1 MASRATLTI
10 LPRRGPST
18 LLQTRPFSQSSVFC
32 AGQNKKNDAPPVRQ
46 NPLVG
51 NYQPATPEVV
61 EAAIRDAFTST
72 EKPRATRTPR
82 PDKAPVSSAEVAPNA
97 DLPPRPPPLT
107 SRSTPSSEA
116 NSDIPPRYV
125 YDATRRD
132 NSAPGPKRS
141 TSIDFLSMLDTRNSI
156 HSQISVLDPL
166 ERPKVRA
173 AIATGRTVFVKNFT
187 GPNAASSAPVAINV
201 LNKLVAQQGVR
212 AKFNYQRFHERR
224 GMKKKRLKMVRWRK
238 QFKAGFR
245 ATVKRV
251 MELKRQGW

>member
-1 MASRATLTI
+1 MTI
-10 LPRRGPST
+10 LPRRGTST
-18 LLQTRPFSQSSVFC
+18 VLQTRPFSHSHVFRAGRDNKSNAPSV
-32 AGQNKKNDAPPVRQ
+32 RH

-51 NYQPATPEVV
+51 NYQPATPSAV
-61 EAAIRDAFTST
+61 EAAIRDASIST
-72 EKPRATRTPR
+72 EKPRATRTPQ
-82 PDKAPVSSAEVAPNA
+82 PDKSPVSSAEVAPNA
-97 DLPPRPPPLT
+97 DLPPRPPPPT
-107 SRSTPSSEA
+107 SSSALPSEA
-116 NSDIPPRYV
+116 QTGTPTRHA

-141 TSIDFLSMLDTRNSI
+141 TSIDFLSMLDSRNSI
-156 HSQISVLDPL
+156 HNQITTLDPL

-173 AIATGRTVFVKNFT
+173 ATATGRTVFVKNFT
-187 GPNAASSAPVAINV
+187 GPNAASSAPVAINI
-201 LNKLVAQQGVR
+201 LNKLVQQQGVR